1 MTATK
6 TKLNGNMQAI
16 RDLQKCQERT
26 LNWAAPKG
34 LLNTK
39 DATKQALYIA
49 AEAGELLD
57 GILKDNQ
64 PRIMDG
70 IGDTL
75 VTLANYAEICTRAS
89 YWPSQPDWCAGTWC
103 TISYPASRT
112 VEECAGVLVN
122 HIGHIT
128 HTPNAQGLRNRDA
141 CRDSFT
147 LLGAIAKRY
156 DLTLV
161 DCWEFALEEIEGR
174 TGRTQN
180 GVFVKDAG

>member
-1 MTATK
+1 MPTTK
-6 TKLNGNMQAI
+6 KLPDNMLII
-16 RDLQKCQERT
+16 RALQKCQERT

-34 LLNTK
+34 LLATK

-75 VTLANYAEICTRAS
+75 VTLANYAEICTRAG
-89 YWPSQPDWCAGTWC
+89 YWPSQPDWDAGTWG
-103 TISYPASRT
+103 TVSYPASRT
-112 VEECAGVLVN
+112 VEECAGVLMN
-122 HIGHIT
+122 SIGHIT
-128 HTPNAQGLRNRDA
+128 MCPNSAGLRNRDA
-141 CRDSFT
+141 CRECFT
-147 LLGAIAKRY
+147 LLSAIAKRY